1 MLYLGCEQHEVEFLT
16 GESSNTTNTSEGRH
30 IQPCTEYG
38 VLPAQMYCSPD
49 HLTELLCRAVGLLQL
64 YMWPYTKESWCSSA
78 VIEPSALE
86 MHISGKGFTFAW
98 ADLRSKALQVQLPH
112 VIQSHAKLWSAMNL
126 AVRSALGIPESLL
139 AGKKDLIVGPS
150 LQRQVVFPEEHQ
162 PALFLSIP
170 AEIQHSP
177 PPPVVADYVHLILQS
192 NRAGAG
198 HF

>member
-1 MLYLGCEQHEVEFLT
+1 
-16 GESSNTTNTSEGRH
+16 
-30 IQPCTEYG
+30 
-38 VLPAQMYCSPD
+38 
-49 HLTELLCRAVGLLQL
+49 
-64 YMWPYTKESWCSSA
+64 
-78 VIEPSALE
+78 
-86 MHISGKGFTFAW
+86 
-98 ADLRSKALQVQLPH
+98 
-112 VIQSHAKLWSAMNL
+112 MNL

-170 AEIQHSP
+170 AEIQHPP

-192 NRAGAG
+192 NRTRAG